1 MILVIISV
9 AMLIL
14 GRILLSKG
22 NYNLEMPGIALF
34 VSGLVGTAICLIII
48 IFVNVLAMKEVH
60 ANELEYQSLC
70 KRIEIIDSD
79 NNKLS
84 RSELIKDVNNYNI
97 RVMETNY
104 WTENPWTNWF
114 NPRIIA
120 DNMRYISWWEGTE
133 GLEE

>member
-1 MILVIISV
+1 MIIILTFVLMIVVGLILMRFSRLDLLPLMLNVMGSCGVVICIVVIIV
-9 AMLIL
+9 
-14 GRILLSKG
+14 
-22 NYNLEMPGIALF
+22 
-34 VSGLVGTAICLIII
+34 
-48 IFVNVLAMKEVH
+48 VNVFAMKEVH

-70 KRIEIIDSD
+70 KRIEVIDSD

-104 WTENPWTNWF
+104 WTENPFTNWF

-133 GLEE
+133 GLEKE

>member
-1 MILVIISV
+1 MIIILTFV
-9 AMLIL
+9 LMIVVGLIL
-14 GRILLSKG
+14 MRFSRLDLLPFMLKAIGSC
-22 NYNLEMPGIALF
+22 
-34 VSGLVGTAICLIII
+34 GLVACILAIIGA
-48 IFVNVLAMKEVH
+48 NVFAMKEVH

-70 KRIEIIDSD
+70 KRIEVIDSD

-104 WTENPWTNWF
+104 WTENPFTNWF

-133 GLEE
+133 GLEKE